1 MPLAFVL
8 SCKERGRD
16 EHDLETE
23 RWKDGRNERR
33 RDREMERQKDGE
45 TERSRDV
52 EMDRQRERETER
64 QRERDRETERPR
76 QRDRETERRRE
87 SAEMGKKLSVHQTL
101 DVNTFVSSKL
111 AHFLLSKKAININK
125 MH

>member
-33 RDREMERQKDGE
+33 RDREMERQRDGKME
-45 TERSRDV
+45 G
-52 EMDRQRERETER
+52 M
-64 QRERDRETERPR
+64 RDRETE
-76 QRDRETERRRE
+76 
-87 SAEMGKKLSVHQTL
+87 
-101 DVNTFVSSKL
+101 
-111 AHFLLSKKAININK
+111 
-125 MH
+125 